1 VIICAGRNFPG
12 TLLSYKSSCILPA
25 SRHHTR
31 TSPATGSSLYLSNA
45 DLSGRPVHRLKYMS
59 TLAID
64 SAHPR
69 PSLWTDT
76 FDHPVWQFPANLAQT
91 SRLLYTASQ
100 TTVAE
105 KAPGAQPPSE
115 AKRRSSPSAYLDYPK
130 ARSRASSPLGTPAKQ
145 RRLYSSGAMSNRQ
158 PTFIRSRLRYW
169 QATGWCHSDMAV
181 DLRYVA
187 KRLRQEVGWMRK
199 LFYIHLCSSKG
210 ALH

>member
-1 VIICAGRNFPG
+1 MPTSQVALYINSNTCLPWPSTLPTRDLPYGP
-12 TLLSYKSSCILPA
+12 TLLI
-25 SRHHTR
+25 
-31 TSPATGSSLYLSNA
+31 N
-45 DLSGRPVHRLKYMS
+45 RPVCHFS
-59 TLAID
+59 GNFT
-64 SAHPR
+64 
-69 PSLWTDT
+69 
-76 FDHPVWQFPANLAQT
+76 QT

-130 ARSRASSPLGTPAKQ
+130 ARNRASSPLGTPAKQ